1 MIMLNAPLVL
11 RLIMDKVFKK
21 IERKASGK
29 VLATLKQK
37 SPIIEMTGL

>member
-1 MIMLNAPLVL
+1 MLNAPPCIAVNYGQS
-11 RLIMDKVFKK
+11 IQK